1 MTPLEM
7 LPGDPH
13 QVRPPLADGTTIC
26 PYCGV
31 GCGLSV
37 EVVDGAVSRVRGN
50 AQHRG
55 TKGMLCRKAVYLP
68 QAVNAHDRLA
78 YPWLREGRRRPF
90 SRVSWEMAMG
100 WASDRF
106 SRIIQEHGPDSVGF
120 YISGQL
126 LTEDY
131 YVVNKL
137 AKGFIGTNNVDS
149 NSRLCMSS
157 AVAGYVGAFGTD
169 GPPAAY
175 ADIGQAECIV
185 LWGSNTAEC
194 HPVTFGRIRERK
206 KEAGVSV
213 VVVAS
218 SRTLT
223 AEIADLHLQIK
234 PGTDLALANAMLHVL
249 LNESL

>member
-7 LPGDPH
+7 LPSAPRQGGA
-13 QVRPPLADGTTIC
+13 PLADRTTIC

-37 EVVDGAVSRVRGN
+37 EVADGAVSRVRGN

-68 QAVNAHDRLA
+68 QAVNAQDRLA
-78 YPWLREGRRRPF
+78 YPWLREGRHRPF
-90 SRVSWEMAMG
+90 NRVSWEMAMG

-157 AVAGYVGAFGTD
+157 AVSAYQLALGKD
-169 GPPAAY
+169 GPPCSY
-175 ADIGQAECIV
+175 EDIDQADCFLFI
-185 LWGSNTAEC
+185 GSNAADC
-194 HPVTFGRIRERK
+194 HPVLFKRALARRAACSDATLIVIDPRET
-206 KEAGVSV
+206 AT
-213 VVVAS
+213 
-218 SRTLT
+218 SRD
-223 AEIADLHLQIK
+223 ADIHLQVK
-234 PGTDLALANAMLHVL
+234 PGTDLPL
-249 LNESL
+249 LY